1 MCWPV
6 HRTPPAEVVRGE
18 TSLYNVLQIDPM
30 PPGFKLGHLSSR
42 KDNDRTQYARRVC
55 NFVAWMIQCI
65 NSALLVYDF
74 LTIFDKQYDRS
85 RCKKNSVRDDDPS
98 FNVRITVMALLI
110 LSMIPYMLL
119 AVFFCDWGALH
130 RSPVFCFFVWKSP
143 DITKYKSTVLIGFTL
158 FVNAIVTFCIALLN
172 TFMVV
177 WSARECTKSIFV
189 KNAYLYAGQGA
200 FSCIGFILAVIAFR
214 TWKSRR
220 ADFQLKALRTV
231 NSEAGSS
238 AAFMRTG

>member
-1 MCWPV
+1 MCWTV

-18 TSLYNVLQIDPM
+18 TSLYNVLQIDPV
-30 PPGFKLGHLSSR
+30 PPGFKLGHLTSR
-42 KDNDRTQYARRVC
+42 KDNDRTQYARRAS
-55 NFVAWMIQCI
+55 NFVAWMVQCI
-65 NSALLVYDF
+65 NSAMLVYDF
-74 LTIFDKQYDRS
+74 LTILDKQYDRS
-85 RCKKNSVRDDDPS
+85 RCKKDSIRDDDPS
-98 FNVRITVMALLI
+98 YNVRIIVMALLI
-110 LSMIPYMLL
+110 LSMAPYMLL
-119 AVFFCDWGALH
+119 AIFFCDWGALH

-177 WSARECTKSIFV
+177 WSAQECTKSIFV

-220 ADFQLKALRTV
+220 ADFQQRALSTA

-238 AAFMRTG
+238 VAFMRTG